1 MFNGGWLQDVGNHS
15 SYLKVLTS
23 PMYLPS
29 DQGKMEL
36 IVWSVAAE
44 AMLVCL
50 GTILIYWK
58 QRQLQVQAM
67 FADHLMCPRKFTL
80 RELSA
85 ATKNF
90 NESEL
95 IRRGGWDRCSR
106 AC

>member
-1 MFNGGWLQDVGNHS
+1 MGAVFWRREGRCFVEGEPMFNGGWLQDVGNHS

-58 QRQLQVQAM
+58 
-67 FADHLMCPRKFTL
+67 
-80 RELSA
+80 
-85 ATKNF
+85 
-90 NESEL
+90 
-95 IRRGGWDRCSR
+95 
-106 AC
+106 